1 MILVLFED
9 QSVEVY
15 ESPEQV
21 PDSVEGL
28 TMEDSVLEMCDERG
42 QRQVAEWV
50 HPNRHARLFGVIRW
64 SDSGAFRLRLEGG
77 PDPQNVR
84 SLIGRAVSFSRLAES
99 RKYIRLE
106 ELIAALPDAT
116 LDDQLVDDILERDHA
131 FQARVAKS
139 KASPR
144 KPFTPGGAG

>member
-42 QRQVAEWV
+42 QR
-50 HPNRHARLFGVIRW
+50 
-64 SDSGAFRLRLEGG
+64 
-77 PDPQNVR
+77 
-84 SLIGRAVSFSRLAES
+84 
-99 RKYIRLE
+99 
-106 ELIAALPDAT
+106 
-116 LDDQLVDDILERDHA
+116 
-131 FQARVAKS
+131 
-139 KASPR
+139 
-144 KPFTPGGAG
+144 